1 MNELLEKNKANANNT
16 PSPALRNQLTGDKA
30 GSANALTSQN
40 SSNNPTTSAPLSQD
54 DESSKKISQQNA
66 RVENTERAT
75 TDNTKSDSEKTDSE
89 AVTKEESNP
98 SKSEVSDKEKNL
110 EANNDKTATNADD
123 VEKDEETE
131 EVGSDELDEQSDKT
145 TADAESS
152 ENAALPTI
160 KINLSF
166 IDPLGK
172 GIAELSYR
180 IVLAHKT
187 IEGVTDSK
195 GNAGEI
201 DGVKPMIPMEI
212 LIKRDDQSWASKY
225 KSETACADMNI
236 CAQSPLIKL
245 TVTPEEHQGEK
256 KKALPTQAGAAKPAI
271 PKPPLPLATQI
282 TGIKPPSEIKPIA
295 DRNEQGHPLTSY
307 KAASDWAE
315 RNLVPFWAKK
325 LYDEYKNWR
334 KENDQKEGINKA
346 SGNAP
351 ANPTQTT
358 GKITSPPHAN
368 TNGNSNA
375 SNKISEA
382 KKPIA
387 QASGP
392 VIKVNSLDQA
402 PPQAVTELVAVME
415 QQSTWQWEEIYKKQ
429 KLNTGAIISKL
440 ANKVWEPPTGK
451 SAGKPDSRCYPSVK
465 IGLMRANLVR
475 EVWGDIPAKGA
486 GKWLQSQ
493 GFTDVTTQVPD
504 ARWAAPGDIIVYRYD
519 DNTEA
524 KNIEKYK
531 DAFKKYEEEKQA
543 YPNKLKQWEQQHQAR
558 QEQQSVLDKVALD
571 QKNSKQKKARTV
583 LPKEDPKPLEP
594 KEPDAENWGHID
606 VRTYDGYISDF
617 KTQVLPPAA
626 NDAGRKAFVVTGI
639 YRKIYDPLP
648 DLRVR
653 AFLKVLR
660 EWENHGIAD
669 DEQRY
674 FSLYRKATDK
684 TQPFFSDTT
693 KHPFEGVDADNTP
706 AGAYQITLL
715 AYMQISDKIYGIG
728 KGFSPIRQD
737 RLAVKLIEGRKALGL
752 LREGKIREAVPK
764 LTSEWSSL
772 PNGDGARSEKRSAGI
787 YVFTLDDLIERHN
800 LFLHEMLGK

>member
-1 MNELLEKNKANANNT
+1 MNELIEKNKANSSNLPNSAI
-16 PSPALRNQLTGDKA
+16 RNQLTEDKTT
-30 GSANALTSQN
+30 NASTLPSQN
-40 SSNNPTTSAPLSQD
+40 SSNTPTTTAPLNQD
-54 DESSKKISQQNA
+54 DETSKKISQQNE
-66 RVENTERAT
+66 RGENTERT
-75 TDNTKSDSEKTDSE
+75 TADNKKSDTAKTDSE
-89 AVTKEESNP
+89 AVKKEESSP
-98 SKSEVSDKEKNL
+98 SKSEVSDKENDLGENK
-110 EANNDKTATNADD
+110 DKTTTDAGEAK
-123 VEKDEETE
+123 KDEENE
-131 EVGSDELDEQSDKT
+131 EAASDELDEQSDKT
-145 TADAESS
+145 TADAESR
-152 ENAALPTI
+152 ENAAPLTI

-172 GIAELSYR
+172 GINELSYR

-201 DGVKPMIPMEI
+201 EGVKPMIPMEI

-225 KSETACADMNI
+225 KGETACADMNI

-256 KKALPTQAGAAKPAI
+256 KKALPMQAGAAKPAI

-282 TGIKPPSEIKPIA
+282 NGVKPATEIKPQA
-295 DRNEQGHPLTSY
+295 DRNVQGHPLTSY

-325 LYDEYKNWR
+325 LYDDYKNWR
-334 KENDQKEGINKA
+334 KENDQKEGINKT
-346 SGNAP
+346 SGNIP
-351 ANPTQTT
+351 ANQAKPES
-358 GKITSPPHAN
+358 KITAAPHVN
-368 TNGNSNA
+368 TNGNANA
-375 SNKISEA
+375 SIKISET
-382 KKPIA
+382 KKLIA
-387 QASGP
+387 QPTGP

-402 PPQAVTELVAVME
+402 PPQAVTELVAIME
-415 QQSTWQWEEIYKKQ
+415 QQSTWQWKEIYESQ
-429 KLNTGAIISKL
+429 KLNSGTIISKL
-440 ANKVWEPPTGK
+440 ANKTWEPPTGK
-451 SAGKPDSRCYPSVK
+451 SAGKSDGRCYPSVK
-465 IGLMRANLVR
+465 IGLMRANLTR
-475 EVWGDIPAKGA
+475 EIWDDIPAKGA

-493 GFTDVTTQVPD
+493 GFTDVTAQVPD

-524 KNIEKYK
+524 KNVEKYK

-543 YPNKLKQWEQQHQAR
+543 YPEKLKEWEKHHQAR
-558 QEQQSVLDKVALD
+558 QAQQSLLDKAALE
-571 QKNSKQKKARTV
+571 QKNSKQDKAKTA
-583 LPKEDPKPLEP
+583 LPKEEPKPKEP
-594 KEPDAENWGHID
+594 KEPNAENWGHID

-684 TQPFFSDTT
+684 TQPFFSDTS
-693 KHPFEGVDADNTP
+693 KHPFEGVDAENTP
-706 AGAYQITLL
+706 AGAYQITLRT
-715 AYMQISDKIYGIG
+715 YMQISNKIYGIG
-728 KGFSPIRQD
+728 RGFSPSSQD

-752 LREGKIREAVPK
+752 LREGKIREAVSK

-772 PNGDGARSEKRSAGI
+772 PNGDGARREKRSAGI
-787 YVFTLDDLIERHN
+787 YIFTVDDLIERHN